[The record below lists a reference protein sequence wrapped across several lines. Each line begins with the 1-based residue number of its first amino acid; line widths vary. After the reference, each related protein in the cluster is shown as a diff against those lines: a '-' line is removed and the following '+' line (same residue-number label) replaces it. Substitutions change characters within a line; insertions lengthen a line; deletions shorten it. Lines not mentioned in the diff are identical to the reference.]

1 VVENVE
7 GLNRTCFCGELKKE
21 NCGEEVTLMGW
32 VDTRRDHGGL
42 IFVDLRDRTGAT
54 QVTFNSEANEELH
67 KKAGELRSEYV
78 IAVKGK
84 VNERPAGTINKAI
97 ATGEIEIE
105 AAELRILNLS
115 ATPPFEINSEVLPGE
130 EVRLKY
136 RYIDL
141 RRPGMLKNLILR
153 HRVVKSVR
161 DFLDKKGFIE
171 VETPFLTKSTPEGAR
186 DYLVP
191 SRVNPGEF
199 YALPQSPQLLKQMLM
214 VAGVDKY
221 FQIAKCFRDEDLR
234 ADRQPEHTQI
244 DMEMSFISPEDIYGL
259 VEEMMKYA
267 FKVSLD
273 IELETPFKRI
283 GYREAMDNYGVDK
296 PDLRFGMEF
305 EDISDIAGDVDFK
318 VFCESVKSGGVVKG
332 IKVGGGAEVSNRSIE
347 GFTEFVRSQGASGLV
362 WFKVGENDVRSPV
375 SKFFKEEKLTE
386 IRDRMSAEAGD
397 LLLFIAGE
405 YGVVSSS
412 LGKLR
417 LELAKKRG
425 LVDEKK
431 FNFVWV
437 IGFPLFEFNEEKKRL
452 ESAHHPFCM
461 PVESDVELLEND
473 PKRVRAKAYDLVLN
487 GEEISSGSIRIHVP
501 DIQRRVFR
509 ALGLSDNEVET
520 KFGFFLEA
528 LGYGAPPH
536 GGIALGLDRLVM
548 LMAGEESI
556 RDVIAFPKTQK
567 AQCLLTGSPSA
578 VDEKQLK
585 ELHIKT
591 VDRIPLKKY
600 S

>member
-1 VVENVE
+1 MVESIE
-7 GLNRTCFCGELKKE
+7 GLNRTYFCGELKKK
-21 NCGEEVTLMGW
+21 NSGEEVTLMGW

-42 IFVDLRDRTGAT
+42 IFIDLRDKTGVT

-67 KKAGELRSEYV
+67 KKVGELRSEYV

-84 VNERPAGTINKAI
+84 VIERPAGTVNKAI

-105 AAELRILNLS
+105 AAELRILNPS

-130 EVRLKY
+130 DVRLKY

-141 RRPGMLKNLILR
+141 RRPKMLKNLILR

-161 DFLDKKGFIE
+161 DFLDREGFIE
-171 VETPFLTKSTPEGAR
+171 IETPFLTKSTPEGAR

-214 VAGVDKY
+214 VAGIDRY
-221 FQIAKCFRDEDLR
+221 FQIVKCFRDEDLR

-244 DMEMSFISPEDIYGL
+244 DVEMSFVSPEDIYSL
-259 VEEMMKYA
+259 VEGMMKYA

-273 IELETPFKRI
+273 IELKTPFKRI
-283 GYREAMDNYGVDK
+283 GYREAMDNYGIDK

-305 EDISDIAGDVDFK
+305 EDISDIVGDVDFK
-318 VFCESVKSGGVVKG
+318 VFCEAVKSGGVVKG
-332 IKVGGGAEVSNRSIE
+332 IKVMGGAEVSNRSIE
-347 GFTEFVRSQGASGLV
+347 DFIEFVRSQGASGLV
-362 WFKVGENDVRSPV
+362 WFKVGKNDVRSPV
-375 SKFFKEEKLTE
+375 SKFFKEEKLIE

-405 YGVVSSS
+405 SGVVSSS

-437 IGFPLFEFNEEKKRL
+437 VGFPLFEFNEEEKKL

-461 PVESDVELLEND
+461 PIENDIELLENE
-473 PKRVRAKAYDLVLN
+473 PQRVRAKAYDLVLN
-487 GEEISSGSIRIHVP
+487 GEEIASGSIRIHVP

-509 ALGLSDNEVET
+509 ALGLSDDEVET
-520 KFGFFLEA
+520 KFGFFLSA

-567 AQCLLTGSPSA
+567 GLCLLTGSPSP

-585 ELHIKT
+585 ELHIK
-591 VDRIPLKKY
+591 VDGK
-600 S
+600 